1 MRHGENIPCVSLRAC
16 HTRSHLYNT
25 MRILKMTVKITNL
38 INESTGCFVLN
49 CMPDAFERF
58 FFSCGSVVLKR
69 VLDKWDNS
77 IFCSGLP
84 LVYFIY
90 ESECRRGSVFKR
102 VISKCFIAIAD
113 TKPGSY
119 SSWTKA
125 RPLWRGTVRRW
136 KQTQSP
142 QFFLLA
148 F

>member
-1 MRHGENIPCVSLRAC
+1 
-16 HTRSHLYNT
+16 

-49 CMPDAFERF
+49 CMPDAFEQV

-90 ESECRRGSVFKR
+90 ESECTCTLVCLIHKIVPVTSKFKEG
-102 VISKCFIAIAD
+102 VMSEVTNQSINCCVTQITTWT
-113 TKPGSY
+113 TKD
-119 SSWTKA
+119 KH
-125 RPLWRGTVRRW
+125 W
-136 KQTQSP
+136 KV
-142 QFFLLA
+142 
-148 F
+148 